1 MKFTNT
7 EEHTFTF
14 DEVAVGDYFRKGEN
28 FYIKTVNISGD
39 HYAVN
44 LETGEEITIPFK
56 TEVTLID
63 IKEIIY
69 ENV

>member
-7 EEHTFTF
+7 KEHTFTF

-28 FYIKTVNISGD
+28 FYIKTVNVD
-39 HYAVN
+39 NNYYAVN
-44 LETGEEITIPFK
+44 LETGEEVTIPFI
-56 TEVTLID
+56 TEVVLID